1 VAAIAWTLFAFGG
14 LYSWTLVPLAIFVVL
29 GLLTIRPRVFGA
41 GWALDMALLLSLLAV
56 AAQLVPLSPGVR
68 SALSPHAESV
78 EGALRIQRAG
88 VVSPSPQPLTI
99 SPATTALSLGYLALG
114 VAVFWLTRGVLERGS
129 ARPVVRQIAWMG
141 FLVSVI
147 AVIQLGASP
156 LLMYGLWRPEDA
168 SARPFGPFV
177 NRNHMATW
185 LLLAIPLA
193 WGYVM
198 TRTRARMH
206 GQVGRVALI
215 RAVDGT
221 TVWQAGAV
229 VTMVSTLFLSLS
241 RSGAIGLLAA
251 AIAGFAFTFARFGR
265 IKVRWLVSVAA
276 FVVVVATFLA
286 DLVALTTRF
295 ARVLEYGS
303 ERAEIWR
310 QTLPIVRDFA
320 LTGTGEGTFSKA
332 MLFYQQGDRQLLF
345 NQAHNQYLQI
355 AAEGGVLVG
364 LPVLCGLIALA
375 VLTARALRHDT
386 TPLFWMRTGAAA
398 GLVAVGVQSV
408 WETGLR
414 MPANGVLFAL
424 CAAVAVHE
432 AQGSRP
438 KPEQEEETRL
448 SSASSERGIAWREGA
463 ERARGSG
470 RGAD

>member
-1 VAAIAWTLFAFGG
+1 MLSAGSTLD
-14 LYSWTLVPLAIFVVL
+14 V
-29 GLLTIRPRVFGA
+29 
-41 GWALDMALLLSLLAV
+41 ALLLWLLAV
-56 AAQLVPLSPGVR
+56 AAQLVPLPPGVR
-68 SALSPHAESV
+68 AALSPHARSV
-78 EGALRIQRAG
+78 ETALRIQASDA
-88 VVSPSPQPLTI
+88 VSPSTHPLTI
-99 SPATTALSLGYLALG
+99 SPVATALSLAYLTLVVG
-114 VAVFWLTRGVLERGS
+114 VFWLTREVLERGS
-129 ARPVVRQIAWMG
+129 VRPVVRRVAWMG
-141 FLVSVI
+141 FIVSVI
-147 AVIQLGASP
+147 AVIQLGTSP
-156 LLMYGLWRPEDA
+156 LLMYGVWSPEDA

-198 TRTRARMH
+198 TRTRARVH
-206 GQVGRVALI
+206 GQTGRVALV
-215 RAVDGT
+215 RALDGT
-221 TVWQAGAV
+221 TFWQAGAV

-241 RSGAIGLLAA
+241 RSGVVGLLAA
-251 AIAGFAFTFARFGR
+251 AIAGFAFTFVRFGR
-265 IKVRWLVSVAA
+265 IKVRWLVAVAA

-310 QTLPIVRDFA
+310 QALPIVRDFA

-375 VLTARALRHDT
+375 VLTVRALRRDT
-386 TPLFWMRTGAAA
+386 TPLFWMRAGAAA

-424 CAAVAVHE
+424 CAAIAVHE
-432 AQGSRP
+432 TQRSRSTH
-438 KPEQEEETRL
+438 EQEEEPVF
-448 SSASSERGIAWREGA
+448 SSSSSGRGIAWRGGV
-463 ERARGSG
+463 ERGLESG
-470 RGAD
+470 RGGD

>member
-1 VAAIAWTLFAFGG
+1 MG
-14 LYSWTLVPLAIFVVL
+14 FVVS
-29 GLLTIRPRVFGA
+29 I
-41 GWALDMALLLSLLAV
+41 
-56 AAQLVPLSPGVR
+56 
-68 SALSPHAESV
+68 
-78 EGALRIQRAG
+78 
-88 VVSPSPQPLTI
+88 
-99 SPATTALSLGYLALG
+99 
-114 VAVFWLTRGVLERGS
+114 
-129 ARPVVRQIAWMG
+129 
-141 FLVSVI
+141 I

-156 LLMYGLWRPEDA
+156 LLIYGVWRPEDA

-193 WGYVM
+193 WGYAM

-215 RAVDGT
+215 RALDGT

-241 RSGAIGLLAA
+241 RSGVVGLLAA
-251 AIAGFAFTFARFGR
+251 AIAGFTFTFARFGR
-265 IKVRWLVSVAA
+265 IKMRWLVGVAA
-276 FVVVVATFLA
+276 FVVVVATVLA
-286 DLVALTTRF
+286 DPVALTTRF
-295 ARVLEYGS
+295 ARVLEFGS

-310 QTLPIVRDFA
+310 QTLPIVGDFT
-320 LTGTGEGTFSKA
+320 LTGTGQGTFGKA

-355 AAEGGVLVG
+355 AAEGGILVG
-364 LPVLCGLIALA
+364 LPVLGALIALA
-375 VLTARALRHDT
+375 VLTVRALGRDT

-432 AQGSRP
+432 ARGSRP
-438 KPEQEEETRL
+438 RREQEEETL
-448 SSASSERGIAWREGA
+448 FSSSSSGRGTAWREGA
-463 ERARGSG
+463 ERARESG
-470 RGAD
+470 RGVD

>member
-1 VAAIAWTLFAFGG
+1 MAAIAWTLFAFGG
-14 LYSWTLVPLAIFVVL
+14 LYSWALVPLAIFVLAGV
-29 GLLTIRPRVFGA
+29 LTIRPRVLSVSST
-41 GWALDMALLLSLLAV
+41 LDAALLLLLLAV
-56 AAQLVPLSPGVR
+56 AVQLVPLPLGLR
-68 SALSPHAESV
+68 AALSPQAESV
-78 EGALRIQRAG
+78 EAALRIQAAG
-88 VVSPSPQPLTI
+88 AVSPSTHPLTI
-99 SPATTALSLGYLALG
+99 SPVTTTLSLAYLTLG
-114 VAVFWLTRGVLERGS
+114 AGVFWLTRGVLERGS
-129 ARPVVRQIAWMG
+129 IRPVVRRVAWMG
-141 FLVSVI
+141 FIVSVI
-147 AVIQLGASP
+147 AVIQLGTTP
-156 LLMYGLWRPEDA
+156 LLMYGVWRPEDA

-193 WGYVM
+193 WGYLM

-206 GQVGRVALI
+206 GQVGRVAFV
-215 RAVDGT
+215 RALDGT
-221 TVWQAGAV
+221 TIWQAGAV

-251 AIAGFAFTFARFGR
+251 AIAGFAFTFVRFGR
-265 IKVRWLVSVAA
+265 IKVRWLVGLAA
-276 FVVVVATFLA
+276 FVVIVATFLA

-320 LTGTGEGTFSKA
+320 LTGTGEGTFSRA

-345 NQAHNQYLQI
+345 NQAHDQYLQI

-364 LPVLCGLIALA
+364 LPVLFGLIALA
-375 VLTARALRHDT
+375 VLTVRALRRDM
-386 TPLFWMRTGAAA
+386 TPLFWMRAGAAA

-432 AQGSRP
+432 AQRSRP
-438 KPEQEEETRL
+438 THEQEEEPVF
-448 SSASSERGIAWREGA
+448 S
-463 ERARGSG
+463 
-470 RGAD
+470 